1 MAQAEPPP
9 RVLIVDDSP
18 DTLEV
23 LQRNLT
29 AQGWEVTTA
38 PGVKQA
44 VKALEAKPVDV
55 VVTDF
60 KMPGISGLELVRHVR
75 ENCRDTVVLMI
86 TGYPSVQGAV
96 QAVKTGAEDFLAK
109 PFTDEELSRAVRGA
123 LDKLQARRALEDR
136 ATAPL
141 RPGLVGECEPMRRV
155 RRAVARAAAL
165 GTPVLL
171 LGETGTG
178 KQLTARTIHYSG
190 PRAKEPF
197 VPVQL
202 AAIPAEQALTEV
214 FGRDGKGGLFAAALA
229 GTLYLDELNLAPPA
243 LQQAL
248 AQSLDGPARPRFVAS
263 ASAALAGL
271 VKRGAFREDLYYPLA
286 VTSIEL
292 PPLRERGDDV
302 LSLANLFA
310 RDAVG
315 RAGRPLPHFSD
326 EAIRVL
332 RSYSW
337 PGNVRELQSV
347 VERLVLMAS
356 HAEVDVADLPALMRF
371 SVLRD
376 HSPLRTLADVET
388 EYIEQVLAAAG
399 GNQSRAAEILGIDRK
414 TLREKRRRAA
424 VPAGPE
430 DD

>member
-29 AQGWEVTTA
+29 AEGYEVTTA

-44 VKALEAKPVDV
+44 VQALDARAVDV

-75 ENCRDTVVLMI
+75 ENCRDTAVLMI

-123 LDKLQARRALEDR
+123 FDKLRARRALEGGEP
-136 ATAPL
+136 ASL

-155 RRAVARAAAL
+155 LRAVARAAAL
-165 GTPVLL
+165 ATPVLL
-171 LGETGTG
+171 LGEAGTG
-178 KQLTARTIHYSG
+178 KQLAARTLHYSG
-190 PRAKEPF
+190 PRAQEPF

-202 AAIPAEQALTEV
+202 AAIPAEQALAEV
-214 FGRDGKGGLFAAALA
+214 FGHDGKGGLYRAALP

-248 AQSLDGPARPRFVAS
+248 AESLDVPARPRLVAS
-263 ASAALAGL
+263 SSAPLAAL
-271 VKRGAFREDLYYPLA
+271 VKRGSFSEDLYYPLA
-286 VTSIEL
+286 ATTIEL

-302 LSLANLFA
+302 LSLSNLFA
-310 RDAVG
+310 RDAAA
-315 RAGRPLPHFSD
+315 RAGRPLPRFSD

-347 VERLVLMAS
+347 VERLVLTAG
-356 HAEVDVADLPALMRF
+356 HAQVDVADLPALMRF

-388 EYIEQVLAAAG
+388 EYIEQVLSAAG

-414 TLREKRRRAA
+414 TLREKRKRAA
-424 VPAGPE
+424 LPAEPE